1 MKIYKNLNIKK
12 HHKNS
17 VIAIGNFDGVHL
29 GHRKVIAQAKKKAK
43 KNRLPFGLITFE
55 PVPVMFFNSK
65 IKNHRINSLLQKEIQ
80 LKKLKIDFLIIIK
93 FNKLFSLISADQF
106 IKKIIYKKI
115 NAKYVFVS
123 KNFKFGRKRKGNIK
137 TLEKFEDVFGFK
149 TIITSP
155 LRSSQKIISSS
166 LIRKKISLG
175 KIKEANKLLN
185 RPWGVKGK
193 VIQGMKRGRKI
204 GFPTCNIKLRDYIVP
219 KLGVYSVI
227 VKTNFFKKKGIANI
241 GYRPTFSGQN
251 LLLEVNIFGIHKN
264 LYNKEINVNFIK
276 FIRSEKKFKGLEQLK
291 KQIKIDIIQAK
302 KNV

>member
-29 GHRKVIAQAKKKAK
+29 GHQKVIAQAKKKAK